1 MDEFSRMLIEEYC
14 MKHSSKKSLRL
25 RELINLSY
33 DMEAEPTDDDAVF
46 LENTIRSEK
55 NIEFKDALQ
64 ELDDF
69 LFA

>member
-55 NIEFKDALQ
+55 NIELKEALQ